1 MVQWTLSRGVISMP
15 DDREES
21 GMRQAPQCPGGFL
34 YQIRSGDTLYALAG
48 RYGTTVEAIT
58 RANPGIDPNSL
69 RVGQLICIP
78 VAAAPPGPPAGACPA
93 GSTPYVIRSG
103 DTFYSIA
110 RRFNTTVAA
119 LTAANPRVNPNN
131 LRVGQLVC
139 IPTVPPPTAACP
151 PGSTPYAIR
160 SGDTFYRIA
169 QRAGISVS
177 ALVAA
182 NPGVDPNRLRVGQV
196 ICIPGAPPPRRVSC
210 TMNLL
215 APAGSPA
222 PGATGRL
229 WIDTNAAGNLQ
240 ITVAGVDLP
249 APATLG
255 ANIYTAV
262 FSADGVRFSVPMVA
276 TVEGRWT
283 GTMVQ
288 PPSTALL
295 TRGRVD
301 IYPGPVLSGLLAN
314 CR

>member
-1 MVQWTLSRGVISMP
+1 MP

-21 GMRQAPQCPGGFL
+21 GMRQAPTCPGGFL
-34 YQIRSGDTLYALAG
+34 YQIRSGDTLYSLAR
-48 RYGTTVEAIT
+48 RYGTTVDALT

-78 VAAAPPGPPAGACPA
+78 VAAAPPGPPGAACPA

-103 DTFYSIA
+103 DTFYAIA

-119 LTAANPRVNPNN
+119 LTAANPRVDPNN
-131 LRVGQLVC
+131 LRVGQLIC
-139 IPTVPPPTAACP
+139 IPTAAAPPTAACP
-151 PGSTPYAIR
+151 AGSAPYTIR

-169 QRAGISVS
+169 QRAGISLS
-177 ALVAA
+177 ALTAA

-196 ICIPGAPPPRRVSC
+196 ICVPRAAPPRRVSC
-210 TMNLL
+210 TMNLVR
-215 APAGSPA
+215 PAGGPA
-222 PGATGRL
+222 PNATGRL
-229 WIDTNAAGNLQ
+229 WIDTNQAGNWQ

-249 APATLG
+249 PPGTLG

-262 FSADGVRFSVPMVA
+262 FSGDGVRFSVPMVA

-283 GTMVQ
+283 GTTVQ
-288 PPSTALL
+288 RPTSVLL